1 MNIAAVS
8 YLNTAPMIW
17 GISQAAPSLR
27 DGLVLAIPA
36 RCAELFISGAVD
48 VALMPVAAV
57 ATLSKDS
64 YDIVTDYCISA
75 EDNVQSVALLS
86 NTPLD
91 HIQTIYLD
99 TDSKTSVQLVRVLAK
114 EYWKIAPQW
123 SEGLPQQIKTGEA
136 IVAIGDKVFEIEK
149 QFTQKWDL
157 AKEWINHTAL
167 PFVFAVWVARKGVN
181 PKDIEQLNQALRHG
195 VENIEK
201 SVEGIQTSC
210 ANPVEYLSQNIKYKL
225 SPTKSE
231 AIRVFWEKII
241 TPG

>member
-27 DGLVLAIPA
+27 DGLVLAIPSK
-36 RCAELFISGAVD
+36 CAELFCSGAVD

-57 ATLSKDS
+57 ASLDEGS
-64 YDIVTDYCISA
+64 YDIITDYCISA

-86 NTPLD
+86 NTPLQN
-91 HIQTIYLD
+91 IETIYLD
-99 TDSKTSVQLVRVLAK
+99 TDSKTSVLLVRVLAR
-114 EYWKIAPQW
+114 EYWKITPQW
-123 SEGLPQQIKTGEA
+123 VVGIPPRVKENEA

-149 QFTQKWDL
+149 RYTQKWDL
-157 AKEWINHTAL
+157 AKEWINHTNL
-167 PFVFAVWVARKGVN
+167 PFVFALWVARKGVE
-181 PKDIEQLNQALRHG
+181 KKEIEKLNQALGYG
-195 VENIEK
+195 VQNIEHSIK
-201 SVEGIQTSC
+201 GIETCCSD
-210 ANPVEYLSQNIKYKL
+210 PLDYLKRNIRYEL
-225 SPTKSE
+225 TPAKSE